1 MSIIKQTNS
10 LYTVILF
17 QNLLTAVSKQRL
29 IELACAVER
38 FNRAFFRNSGREK
51 QLLMQ
56 KNKQMK
62 REKEKNELSSRLIQL
77 SEINKHQA
85 SVNIPLRTVTMTEHK

>member
-1 MSIIKQTNS
+1 
-10 LYTVILF
+10 
-17 QNLLTAVSKQRL
+17 
-29 IELACAVER
+29 
-38 FNRAFFRNSGREK
+38 
-51 QLLMQ
+51 MQ